1 MNNGKIRIYELSKE
15 LNLENRDILNLCN
28 QLDIAVKSHSSTITE
43 EQVAQIRSAAQSY
56 QPELEKPKPTP
67 PKGKN
72 ANANGG
78 KAGRNQPRKPQIR
91 GIFKSSS
98 KNGDGDT
105 TLVGGVDEEQANTL
119 TPPPKR
125 PVAKE
130 QSSQIGDTSLKHPA
144 SRPTE
149 EASPSKPAKP
159 EPPKPQ
165 PPEGANPTVAK
176 SEQPSRPTETS
187 AASSSQSESASRPEL
202 KSPPPRPKAPAKP
215 ALAAKPEP
223 KKPDAKKPEPK
234 KPDAKKSASDLKVK
248 KPKKTTSPSRLQDK
262 EEQDKE
268 EKTPAEAPQ
277 LATPK
282 KSKEGK
288 KEGKKDGKKTKS
300 PAKPKLQKPNPPR
313 KPQVVEVVK
322 SGLDSDEEGKPQ
334 EEEDNEPTLLEP
346 PERPQPKLK
355 RPSRKRKEWE
365 DDDEETTGK
374 GGKSG
379 KSGKAAKKRKP
390 LIIEDEDELDLA
402 LEGEDIAPT
411 AVSLSTARPPKPNQ
425 SQPKA
430 KPTSSSKPK
439 KAPQPQQKDRTPEP
453 PRESRERQVS
463 QTPPEKVTLTGNY
476 NIRELADLINLSETD
491 IIKQLFSKGIA
502 VNITQTLDL
511 ETAKM
516 VVEELGITVETP
528 EAKSAAAKT
537 EMLDVQ
543 DLENLQNRPPVVTI
557 MGHVD
562 HGKTTLLDSIRKT
575 KVAQGEAGGITQHI
589 GAYHV
594 DVEHNGEIQQVV
606 FLDTPGHEAFTA
618 MRARGTKV
626 TDIAILVVA
635 ADDGVQPQT
644 IEAISHAKAAEVP
657 LIVAINKVDKPEAE
671 PDRIK
676 QELTEHGLVPEE
688 WGGETIMAP
697 VSAIKGDNLDNL
709 LEMIL
714 LVAELEELSAN
725 PNRPARGTVI
735 EANLDKSRGPVA
747 TLLVQNGTL
756 HVGENIVTGATY
768 GKIRAMIDDRGNRV
782 ENASPSFAVEVLGLN
797 NVPSAGDEFLVY
809 ATEREA
815 RIQSEKNAAEQRE
828 NRLQQAMTRRVSLS
842 SISAQAQE
850 GELKEL
856 NLVLK
861 ADVQGSVEAI
871 LGALNQLPQNEVQI
885 RVLLAAPGE
894 VTETD
899 VDLAAASGAVI
910 IGFNT
915 NLAPGSASLA
925 DREGV
930 DIREYNIIYNL
941 LEEIRGAMEGLLEP
955 EEVEEQLGT
964 VEVRA
969 VFPVGRGS
977 VAGCYVLSG
986 KVVRNRRMRVI
997 RNGEV
1002 VFDGIMDSLKRMKEG
1017 VREVSAGYEC
1027 GIGSTRFNDWQ
1038 EGDRIEVYQMVMKR
1052 RTLSPA

>member
-1 MNNGKIRIYELSKE
+1 MNNGKTRIYELSKE

-28 QLDIAVKSHSSTITE
+28 QLNIAVKSHSSTITE
-43 EQVAQIRSAAQSY
+43 EQVEQIRSAAQTY
-56 QPELEKPKPTP
+56 QPEQTLSKPTP
-67 PKGKN
+67 SKGKAPN
-72 ANANGG
+72 AKGG
-78 KAGRNQPRKPQIR
+78 KAGRNASRKPQIR
-91 GIFKSSS
+91 GIFKGGP
-98 KNGDGDT
+98 KNENGEADGNS
-105 TLVGGVDEEQANTL
+105 QATTL

-125 PVAKE
+125 PERPVSKE
-130 QSSQIGDTSLKHPA
+130 QDSSNDSSLSLSTPP
-144 SRPTE
+144 SRSSETTGSSNAGSSNAGSSN
-149 EASPSKPAKP
+149 ASPSDTSTQPPQTTEPVAQTTNIA
-159 EPPKPQ
+159 EPPKP
-165 PPEGANPTVAK
+165 PAAP
-176 SEQPSRPTETS
+176 ETS
-187 AASSSQSESASRPEL
+187 SANATTPEL
-202 KSPPPRPKAPAKP
+202 KTPPPRPKPP
-215 ALAAKPEP
+215 VKPEA
-223 KKPDAKKPEPK
+223 KKPEVKKPEPK
-234 KPDAKKSASDLKVK
+234 KPEAKKPASDSTLKKPTKPTAPSRTEDKEETTVAETPQVETPK
-248 KPKKTTSPSRLQDK
+248 KPKES
-262 EEQDKE
+262 
-268 EKTPAEAPQ
+268 
-277 LATPK
+277 
-282 KSKEGK
+282 
-288 KEGKKDGKKTKS
+288 KKDSKKAKAPS
-300 PAKPKLQKPNPPR
+300 KPKLQKPNPPR

-322 SGLDSDEEGKPQ
+322 SGLEQEDEEKGN
-334 EEEDNEPTLLEP
+334 EDDGTEPTLLEP

-355 RPSRKRKEWE
+355 RPSRKRKDWDEE
-365 DDDEETTGK
+365 DDESAGK
-374 GGKSG
+374 GSKPG

-390 LIIEDEDELDLA
+390 LIIEDEDELDLDQ
-402 LEGEDIAPT
+402 EEDDLQPT

-425 SQPKA
+425 PAKEKA
-430 KPTSSSKPK
+430 KPTSSKPK
-439 KAPQPQQKDRTPEP
+439 KAPQKERTPEP
-453 PRESRERQVS
+453 AKESRERQAPKA
-463 QTPPEKVTLTGNY
+463 PPEKVTLTGNQ
-476 NIRELADLINLSETD
+476 NIRELADLINMSETD

-528 EAKSAAAKT
+528 AEKSAAAKT

-594 DVEHNGEIQQVV
+594 DVEHNGEMQQVV

-688 WGGETIMAP
+688 WGGETIMTP
-697 VSAIKGDNLDNL
+697 VSAIKGDNLDGL

-725 PNRPARGTVI
+725 PNRRARGTVI

-756 HVGENIVTGATY
+756 HVGENIVAGGTY
-768 GKIRAMIDDRGNRV
+768 GKIRAMIDDRGERV
-782 ENASPSFAVEVLGLN
+782 EAASPSFAVEVLGLN
-797 NVPSAGDEFLVY
+797 SVPSAGDEFLVY
-809 ATEREA
+809 PTERDARMEA
-815 RIQSEKNAAEQRE
+815 EKNAAAQRE
-828 NRLQQAMTRRVSLS
+828 NRLQQAMSRRVSLS

-871 LGALNQLPQNEVQI
+871 LSALNQLPQNEVQI

-915 NLAPGSASLA
+915 NLAPGSANLA

-955 EEVEEQLGT
+955 EEVEEPLGT

-986 KVVRNRRMRVI
+986 KVIRNRRMRVV
-997 RNGEV
+997 RGSEV
-1002 VFDGIMDSLKRMKEG
+1002 VFDGIMDSLKRMKED
-1017 VREVSAGYEC
+1017 VKEVSAGYEC
-1027 GIGSTRFNDWQ
+1027 GIGSTRFNDWK
-1038 EGDRIEVYQMVMKR
+1038 EGDRIEAYQMVMK
-1052 RTLSPA
+1052 